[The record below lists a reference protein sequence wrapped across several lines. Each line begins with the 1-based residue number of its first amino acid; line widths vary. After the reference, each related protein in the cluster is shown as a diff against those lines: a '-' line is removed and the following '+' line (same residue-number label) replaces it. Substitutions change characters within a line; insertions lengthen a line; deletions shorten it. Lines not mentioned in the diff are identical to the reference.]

1 MYHVPD
7 GSEKGTF
14 LAVDL
19 GGTNC
24 RICLVDLLGNS
35 TYNVTQTKQT
45 VPEHLRINP
54 KYQPLFSFIAEAIRN
69 FLDQNEVP
77 LQSDYETAAQRIPL
91 GFTFSFTCEQTSIS
105 QGTLIQWDKGW
116 DVPEALGK
124 DPCAMLQESIDKM
137 GLPVQVSALA
147 NDSVGTLLSRAYTSQ
162 EPGSTLAGVI
172 IGTGTN
178 AAYIER
184 LCNIQR
190 LPRPEAKR
198 MHESVVLNTEWG
210 CFDDDLQV
218 LPITYFDRALDAGSI
233 NPRQQQLEKRVS
245 GMYLGE
251 LMRLVILHC
260 HEQGVFNMILDDES
274 LCNRRYGLD
283 SSFLSLLAKDGTP
296 KSLGVAKSIERVL
309 SAQGVTLSDVRILMQ
324 LADAIIRRSARL
336 AGSALGAIIIQ
347 SGRLSDPQSE
357 KRTVQV
363 TSLQTNQHGSQR
375 PRHRVRGCGL
385 LSRIGGC
392 LKRLLSSPI
401 RPQTTGDKP
410 LIRGSEQ
417 DIIDIGVDGSLI
429 ELYPGFE
436 AHIRSAL
443 RDIQQIGPAGERK
456 VRMGLAKDGSG
467 VGAALMANAARLV

>member
-1 MYHVPD
+1 VYHVPD

-24 RICLVDLLGNS
+24 RICLVDLLGDS

-54 KYQPLFSFIAEAIRN
+54 TYQPLFSFIAEAVRD
-69 FLDQNEVP
+69 FLDQNK
-77 LQSDYETAAQRIPL
+77 LGLHTDYETATQRIPL

-116 DVPEALGK
+116 DIPEALRK
-124 DPCAMLQESIDKM
+124 DPCAMLQESLDEMDI
-137 GLPVQVSALA
+137 PVQVCALA
-147 NDSVGTLLSRAYTSQ
+147 NDSVGTLLSRAYTSH

-184 LCNIQR
+184 LRNVRR
-190 LPRPEAKR
+190 LPRLKTKRIPE
-198 MHESVVLNTEWG
+198 SIVLNTEWG

-218 LPITYFDRALDAGSI
+218 LPVTSFDRVLDASSI
-233 NPRQQQLEKRVS
+233 NPGQQQFEKRVS

-260 HEQGVFNMILDDES
+260 HEQGVFDMSLDGES
-274 LCNRRYGLD
+274 PCHRRYALD
-283 SSFLSLLAKDGTP
+283 SSFLSLLARDKT
-296 KSLGVAKSIERVL
+296 SEVLGVAKSVERVL
-309 SAQGVTLSDVRILMQ
+309 SAQGVTLSDIGILAQM
-324 LADAIIRRSARL
+324 ADAIGGRSARL

-347 SGRLSDPQSE
+347 SGRLSDPQLE
-357 KRTVQV
+357 KCTLR
-363 TSLQTNQHGSQR
+363 NGSQR
-375 PRHRVRGCGL
+375 AKHQGGCCGL
-385 LSRIGGC
+385 LAELGDCFRRFI
-392 LKRLLSSPI
+392 SSPT
-401 RPQTTGDKP
+401 RPQV
-410 LIRGSEQ
+410 RGSEQ
-417 DIIDIGVDGSLI
+417 DVIDIGVDGSLI

-436 AHIRSAL
+436 THMRSAL
-443 RDIQQIGPAGERK
+443 RDIPQVGPAGERR

-467 VGAALMANAARLV
+467 VGAALMANAARLG